1 MSVISS
7 LLFPEYR
14 RRVLGLLL
22 LHPENHYHVREI
34 ARLTNTTPGTL
45 HRELTKL
52 AKAEVLVREVSG
64 NQVYY
69 QANRSF
75 SIFDELSSILRKTSG
90 LVDVL
95 TNALIPFADKIT
107 VALVFGS
114 VGRRTESAGSDVDL
128 LIIGEIDFVTLVK
141 ALYPTQ
147 EIIGREINSRV
158 YHKEEW
164 KKLVRKKDPF
174 AQEILNNSKL
184 FIIGAANELE

>member
-1 MSVISS
+1 MISS

-34 ARLTNTTPGTL
+34 ARLTSTAPGTL

-52 AKAEVLVREVSG
+52 AKAEVLTREVSG

-75 SIFDELSSILRKTSG
+75 SIFDELASILRKTSG

-114 VGRRTESAGSDVDL
+114 VGRGTESAGSDVDL

-147 EIIGREINSRV
+147 EIISREINPKV
-158 YHKEEW
+158 YHKDEW

-174 AQEILNNSKL
+174 AQEILKNPKL